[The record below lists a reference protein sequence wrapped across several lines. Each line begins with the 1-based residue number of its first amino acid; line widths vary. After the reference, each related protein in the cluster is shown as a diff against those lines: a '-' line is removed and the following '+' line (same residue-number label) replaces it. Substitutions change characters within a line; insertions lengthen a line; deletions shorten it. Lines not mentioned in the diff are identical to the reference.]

1 MLDKVALKEI
11 AFRFSKAGLT
21 WALGGSCMMQLQ
33 GIAVDPR
40 DIDLFV
46 DMNDFE
52 TALEIL
58 SSDNTFTLHGPS
70 GIFVSKRY
78 ASGSFMG
85 ISVDLIAGFRIITPL
100 KNLEYF
106 VDSKRLIY
114 VDIDGESV
122 PCSFLEDWIE
132 LYDAMEKTMKADLI
146 RNHLYPNK

>member
-11 AFRFSKAGLT
+11 AFRFNKAGLT

-46 DMNDFE
+46 DVNDFDV
-52 TALEIL
+52 ALEIL

-70 GIFVSKRY
+70 GIFASKRY

-85 ISVDLIAGFRIITPL
+85 ISVDLIAGFRIVTPPRTA
-100 KNLEYF
+100 EYV
-106 VDSKRLIY
+106 VDPKRLNY
-114 VDIDGESV
+114 VDIDGIPV
-122 PCSFLEDWIE
+122 PSCLLEDWIE
-132 LYDAMEKTMKADLI
+132 LYEAMGKTMKADLI
-146 RNHLYPNK
+146 RNHLNNK